1 MKLKR
6 WLVTAIAIFALG
18 CGGSAESDSESAE
31 GAGQLVDEAGESA
44 ASADAEGAVEE
55 VEAQCTFGD
64 PCDDGDNCTT
74 SEYCQEDGTC
84 SIFGDGQ
91 SGTELCLYDDAEKGK
106 LLGNHVGNFAMKTP
120 EDCPYWMHQNCGT
133 DKKVIWMILSTGW

>member
-18 CGGSAESDSESAE
+18 CGGDTESESVE
-31 GAGQLVDEAGESA
+31 GTGQLVDEAGESA
-44 ASADAEGAVEE
+44 EEVAEADGAVEE

-64 PCDDGDNCTT
+64 PCDDGDDCTT
-74 SEYCQEDGTC
+74 SEYCQEDGSC
-84 SIFGDGQ
+84 SIFGDGK
-91 SGTELCLYDDAEKGK
+91 SGTELCLFDVESQGK
-106 LLGNHVGNFAMKTP
+106 DLGNHVKNFGMKTH
-120 EDCPYWMHQNCGT
+120 EGCPYWMHQNCGG